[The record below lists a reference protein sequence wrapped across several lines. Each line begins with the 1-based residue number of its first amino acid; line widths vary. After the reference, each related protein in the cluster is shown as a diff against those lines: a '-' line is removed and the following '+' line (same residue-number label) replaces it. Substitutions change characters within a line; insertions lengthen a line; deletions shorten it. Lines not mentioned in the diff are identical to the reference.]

1 MKKRILLIALLF
13 CSVLAQAQD
22 VFVTADFVSSYIW
35 RGMDS
40 GNASVQPSLGVNWKG
55 LPTSGVRPNFA
66 IRIMK

>member
-40 GNASVQPSLGVNWKG
+40 GNASVQPSLGG
-55 LPTSGVRPNFA
+55 QLERTDRLRLGVD
-66 IRIMK
+66 RISP